1 MALVERENGE
11 VSVVVQCALL
21 SVHRSGLYYQ
31 PRPVEAGTLAL
42 QRRIDEMYTACPFY
56 GVRKI
61 TAQLHLEGWHV
72 NHKAV
77 SRHMQVMGLRAIYPG
92 PNLSQ
97 RARQHAIYPY
107 LLRGLKIEQ
116 PNQVWGVDITYIR
129 LRSGWMYLFA
139 VLDWFSRFVVSWT
152 LDLTLEINFVL
163 EAMRSALA
171 TATPAI
177 CNSDQGSHFT
187 SPQYLALFQDTSVQ
201 ISMDGKGRA
210 LDNIFTE
217 RLWRTI
223 KYEEVYLK
231 DYASP
236 REARSG
242 LTAYLDFY
250 NHRRLHQA
258 LDYQTPA
265 SIYFKKG
272 DQSPDKFPS
281 LLS

>member
-1 MALVERENGE
+1 VEREGSE
-11 VSVVVQCALL
+11 VSVVVQCELL
-21 SVHRSGLYYQ
+21 SVHRSGLYYT
-31 PRPVEAGTLAL
+31 PRPVDERILL
-42 QRRIDEMYTACPFY
+42 IQRRIDEIYTACPFY

-61 TAQLHLEGWHV
+61 TAQLHADGLLV

-77 SRHMQVMGLRAIYPG
+77 ARHMQVMGLRAIYPG
-92 PNLSQ
+92 PNLSKRTQ
-97 RARQHAIYPY
+97 QHAVYPY

-129 LRSGWMYLFA
+129 LRSGWLYLFA
-139 VLDWFSRFVVSWT
+139 VLDWFSRFVVSWA
-152 LDLTLEINFVL
+152 LDLTLEIGFVL
-163 EAMRSALA
+163 EAMRSALG
-171 TATPAI
+171 TATPTI

-187 SPQYLALFQDTSVQ
+187 SPQYTDLLLNAEVQ

-217 RLWRTI
+217 RLWRTVQ
-223 KYEEVYLK
+223 YEEVYLH

-242 LTAYLDFY
+242 LTDYLDFY
-250 NHRRLHQA
+250 NYRRLHQA

-265 SIYFKKG
+265 SIYFQKG
-272 DQSPDKFPS
+272 DQSTDKLTDF
-281 LLS
+281 LS

>member
-1 MALVERENGE
+1 LALVEREAGE
-11 VSVVVQCALL
+11 VSVVVQCELL
-21 SVHRSGLYYQ
+21 SVHRSGVYYV
-31 PRPVEAGTLAL
+31 PRPVDERSLL
-42 QRRIDEMYTACPFY
+42 IQRRIDEVYTACPFY

-61 TAQLHLEGWHV
+61 TAQLRQDGLLV

-77 SRHMQVMGLRAIYPG
+77 ARHMQIMGLRAIYPD
-92 PNLSQ
+92 PNLSK
-97 RARQHAIYPY
+97 RAQQHAVYPY
-107 LLRGLKIEQ
+107 LLRGLKIER

-139 VLDWFSRFVVSWT
+139 VLDWYSRFVVSWT
-152 LDLTLEINFVL
+152 LDLTLEIGFVL

-171 TATPAI
+171 SALPTI

-187 SPQYLALFQDTSVQ
+187 SSQYIGLFQDTTVQ

-217 RLWRTI
+217 RLWRSV

-231 DYASP
+231 EYASP
-236 REARSG
+236 CEARSG
-242 LTAYLDFY
+242 LSAYLDFY

-265 SIYFKKG
+265 SVYFKKG
-272 DQSPDKFPS
+272 DQSTDKNVI